1 MTARLQD
8 IEVVLADRPGSL
20 AAFGET
26 PPTGRGQPGGRR
38 SFTIDSQAVA
48 HFLVDDA
55 ARAHQALEVAGIAP
69 VTIHDVIMLRLRQA
83 VPGQLGLLAA
93 RMAEAGVNIAVQ
105 YSDHDHHLVLV
116 VSAEHTTAAQKVADT
131 WSAQRQTKVC
141 VA

>member
-20 AAFGET
+20 AAFGQT
-26 PPTGRGQPGGRR
+26 LGRAGVSLEGGGV
-38 SFTIDSQAVA
+38 FTINSQAVA

-55 ARAHQALEVAGIAP
+55 ARTRQALEAAGIAP
-69 VTIHDVIMLRLRQA
+69 VTIHDVIMLRLRRA
-83 VPGQLGLLAA
+83 VPGQLGLLAT

-116 VSAEHTTAAQKVADT
+116 VPAEHATAAHKVAGDWT
-131 WSAQRQTKVC
+131 A
-141 VA
+141 

>member
-1 MTARLQD
+1 
-8 IEVVLADRPGSL
+8 
-20 AAFGET
+20 
-26 PPTGRGQPGGRR
+26 
-38 SFTIDSQAVA
+38 VA

-105 YSDHDHHLVLV
+105 YSDHDRHLVLV
-116 VSAEHTTAAQKVADT
+116 LSAEHTTAAQKVADT